1 MSVTILK
8 YKLMSNNNM
17 EDTMPLIKSKNNMEG
32 TPPLR
37 GEPYPTF

>member
-1 MSVTILK
+1 
-8 YKLMSNNNM
+8 M
-17 EDTMPLIKSKNNMEG
+17 EGTKTLWGLEGTKNAGLEG

>member
-1 MSVTILK
+1 MNIHEH
-8 YKLMSNNNM
+8 NNM
-17 EDTMPLIKSKNNMEG
+17 EGTKSNNNNMEG